1 VAAAPVEPVAVAAPP
16 APPVLR
22 QVSAPPRPVV
32 TTTKS
37 S

>member
-1 VAAAPVEPVAVAAPP
+1 VVAAPP

-32 TTTKS
+32 TTTKTS
-37 S
+37 